1 MAVDKNIVALAALTA
16 PIGTDICYVVDDP
29 GVTPL
34 DRKITLSDL
43 GKGLNA
49 SNIPNTP
56 AGTVAATNVQAAIN
70 ELDTEKLAK
79 AGGSMTDKLG
89 ITIAN
94 TVNNIGLTVT
104 QNDVTNNPAAATI
117 TNIGSGHSLLV
128 TKNNVSQT
136 GFLARFTDITGG
148 VDTQITDLG
157 RSPLDTAGSNQF
169 YRNLGSA
176 ATSGPLVKIYQDN
189 AEDNQPALTLVN
201 DGTGN
206 GIFLDQNGA
215 GVALN
220 IDSEATTVDHVAIA
234 AGTARTAGYLINIS
248 DAHSSSTA
256 DSIGAVSNNSGS
268 WLTLDKNVMATEK
281 PAISMDIDI
290 AGTGAGKNLY
300 GIKLDFDRT
309 GDLSSGVGNLFG
321 YYATPT
327 NTGASA
333 GTHNT
338 YAFYGE
344 ATGDTGGTS
353 TAIGGYFSAT
363 GADTNHAVKTG
374 GDIFLTDGTVKG
386 GGIQMN
392 QQTLAADTNLT
403 LDKNDGL
410 VAVTL
415 GSTSDNTITLPAC
428 SGNQGMIV
436 HVYITDGTGTNNAV
450 VTRAGADT
458 ISNGS
463 ADLSNTT
470 VTLGDTGD
478 FVEFRCVNSSTWT
491 ILYESGT
498 VVA

>member
-1 MAVDKNIVALAALTA
+1 MKTLKRLFLSLLLAISFGGAAFAGLGGGGGQQSLNTWCLDGSNNLKPCNTA
-16 PIGTDICYVVDDP
+16 W
-29 GVTPL
+29 GVSLPVGG
-34 DRKITLSDL
+34 ISS
-43 GKGLNA
+43 KGF
-49 SNIPNTP
+49 
-56 AGTVAATNVQAAIN
+56 
-70 ELDTEKLAK
+70 D
-79 AGGSMTDKLG
+79 

-94 TVNNIGLTVT
+94 TVNDIGLTVT

-128 TKNNVSQT
+128 TKNNASQA

-148 VDTQITDLG
+148 SDTQITDLG
-157 RSPLDTAGSNQF
+157 RSPLDIAGSNQF

-176 ATSGPLVKIYQDN
+176 ATSGPLVKIFQDN
-189 AEDNQPALTLVN
+189 AGDDQPALTLVN

-206 GIFLDQNGA
+206 GIFLDQNA
-215 GVALN
+215 
-220 IDSEATTVDHVAIA
+220 
-234 AGTARTAGYLINIS
+234 
-248 DAHSSSTA
+248 
-256 DSIGAVSNNSGS
+256 
-268 WLTLDKNVMATEK
+268 MATEK

-290 AGTGAGKNLY
+290 AGTGAGTNLY
-300 GIKLDFDRT
+300 GIKMDFDRT

-321 YYATPT
+321 YFATPT

-363 GADTNHAVKTG
+363 GADTNYAVKTG
-374 GDIFLTDGTVKG
+374 GDIFLVDGTVKG